1 MTWMF
6 ITRLLNYF
14 KDLYSAFP
22 LKKVLSYS
30 LIWSSLFL
38 FLFVLSNGLHAQ
50 QAQIDSLRRL
60 LIGHKDNIEKAYV
73 YKDLASKYD
82 RVNQDSALYFAD
94 QQIKLSKKINF
105 FKGEYAAYYSK
116 GVSYFRKDVKDSALY
131 YFQKSYEDA
140 LTAQDSIQ
148 ANQSLGSVGALN
160 ILLGNYELALES
172 FFARLEMLKK
182 YPNPTAEQT
191 VYNNMAATYD
201 RMENYAQAIIYH
213 HKSLKLKME
222 AEDTNGLMISYQNL
236 GAAFTKLDN
245 EDSAVYYSKKA
256 FKIAEQLDDKNVMAA
271 TLLNVG
277 VFYTREAHFSFDSA
291 SVYLNKSLAITRE
304 IDDKDGMAR
313 SYSNLS
319 TINLTV
325 KNYQKSLDLALKALP
340 LFESLGYKND
350 ISETV
355 NDIAL
360 SFEKLG
366 RYSEAY
372 AYLRRHKN
380 LDDSLYTEETTRA
393 ISEMQTKYE
402 TAKKDQDLAIQS
414 AELAEKE
421 LELNEQQLLR
431 NGAVAGAVLLGIVA
445 FLIYRIKTKSN
456 KEITKK
462 NELLSKSLS
471 EREALL
477 KEIHHRVKN
486 NLQIIASLLYLQSDE
501 SENLDVKRLLEEGQG
516 RVRSMALIHQKLY
529 ENEDLKHIPF
539 DDYLKELIGEIK
551 LSFGDLASNI
561 ELEVEANDVFFDV
574 DTAVPLGLI
583 INELSTNAFKYAY
596 AKRVGGAVF
605 RVVLK
610 KEGNEYSMTVSDNG
624 SGIPDEVLN
633 ATQSSS
639 LGLKL
644 TRMLSDQLEG
654 KYNFDNSNG
663 TTFDLKFAV

>member
-1 MTWMF
+1 MKWMLP
-6 ITRLLNYF
+6 RNLLIF
-14 KDLYSAFP
+14 LLVYS
-22 LKKVLSYS
+22 VS
-30 LIWSSLFL
+30 L
-38 FLFVLSNGLHAQ
+38 NAQ
-50 QAQIDSLRRL
+50 QSPIDSLKQL
-60 LIGHKDNIEKAYV
+60 LIGHQDNIEKAQIYRE
-73 YKDLASKYD
+73 LTIKYD

-94 QQIKLSKKINF
+94 KQIKLSKKINYVE
-105 FKGEYAAYYSK
+105 GEYKAYYSK
-116 GVSYFRKDVKDSALY
+116 GVSYFRKNVKDSALY
-131 YFQKSYEDA
+131 YFQKSYDDA
-140 LTAQDSIQ
+140 MAAQDTIQ

-160 ILLGNYELALES
+160 ILLGNYEMALES
-172 FFARLEMLKK
+172 FLARLEMLKR
-182 YPNPTAEQT
+182 YPNPAAEQT
-191 VYNNMAATYD
+191 VYNNMASVYD
-201 RMENYAQAIIYH
+201 RLEQYDQAIVYH
-213 HKSLKLKME
+213 HKSLKLKLQ
-222 AEDTNGLMISYQNL
+222 AEDTNGVMTSYQNL

-245 EDSAVYYSKKA
+245 EDSALNYSRKA
-256 FKIAEQLDDKNVMAA
+256 FKIAEQLDNKNVMAA
-271 TLLNVG
+271 TLSNIG
-277 VFYTREAHFSFDSA
+277 TFYTREAHFSYDSA
-291 SVYLNKSLAITRE
+291 SIYLNKSLAIARE
-304 IDDKDGMAR
+304 VDDKDGMAR

-366 RYSEAY
+366 RYPEAY

-402 TAKKDQDLAIQS
+402 TEKKDQDLALQS
-414 AELAEKE
+414 AQLTEKQLE
-421 LELNEQQLLR
+421 LEQQHLLR
-431 NGAVAGAVLLGIVA
+431 NGAIAGAVLLGIVA

-456 KEITKK
+456 KEITSK

-501 SENLDVKRLLEEGQG
+501 SENQDVRRLLEEGQG

-529 ENEDLKHIPF
+529 ENDDLKHIPF

-551 LSFGDLASNI
+551 LSFGDMAKNI
-561 ELEVEANDVFFDV
+561 ELEVEAKDVFFDV

-596 AKRVGGAVF
+596 AKRVGGGVF
-605 RVVLK
+605 KVVLK
-610 KEGNEYSMTVSDNG
+610 KEGGEYRMTVSDNG
-624 SGIPDEVLN
+624 HGIPDEVLN

-654 KYNFDNSNG
+654 EYNFDNSNG